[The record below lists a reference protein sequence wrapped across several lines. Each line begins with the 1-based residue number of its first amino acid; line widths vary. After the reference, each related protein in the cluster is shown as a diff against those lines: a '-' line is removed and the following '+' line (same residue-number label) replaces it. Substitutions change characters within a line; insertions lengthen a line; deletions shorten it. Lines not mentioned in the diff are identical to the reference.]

1 VPGPLTLVFETSSPL
16 GSMLLAGP
24 DGVCLERTFSSDR
37 SHNAVL
43 FSPLSELLAEVEP
56 EQIGL
61 ILVGTGPGS
70 YSGTRVGIAAA
81 QGVALAAGCPVVGV
95 PSILAAPSAAQ
106 GGPCRI
112 VGDARR
118 GSLWISRV
126 NHFTV
131 TLEPQL
137 IDASEFRSG
146 LEAGGDGIIATFEQ
160 NGAFPAGLEIHRE
173 APTACLLWAAWQAST
188 EAERERWTKEPPQ
201 PLYLRP
207 PHITE
212 SKRPSAGRL

>member
-1 VPGPLTLVFETSSPL
+1 
-16 GSMLLAGP
+16 MLLAGP

-43 FSPLSELLAEVEP
+43 FSPLAELLAGVAP

-95 PSILAAPSAAQ
+95 PSILAAPSAAN
-106 GGPCRI
+106 GGACRI

-126 NHFTV
+126 ENFRV
-131 TLEPQL
+131 TKEPQL
-137 IDASEFRSG
+137 IDASGFRAG
-146 LEAGGDGIIATFEQ
+146 LDAAGDGIVATFEP
-160 NGAFPAGLEIHRE
+160 NGSFAPDIEILPE
-173 APTACLLWAAWQAST
+173 GPTAGLLWAAWQASPPS
-188 EAERERWTKEPPQ
+188 ERERWMTESPQ

>member
-1 VPGPLTLVFETSSPL
+1 MSGPLTLVFETSATL
-16 GSMLLAGP
+16 GSVLLAGP
-24 DGVCLERTFSSDR
+24 EGVCLERTFSSDR

-43 FSPLSELLAEVEP
+43 FAPLSELLADVDP
-56 EQIGL
+56 QQIGL

-106 GGPCRI
+106 GGACRV

-126 NHFTV
+126 ENHRV
-131 TLEPQL
+131 TMEPQL
-137 IDASEFRSG
+137 IEASGFQAG
-146 LEAGGDGIIATFEQ
+146 LEAAGDGIVVTFEP
-160 NGAFPAGLEIHRE
+160 NGAFASAIEILPE
-173 APTACLLWAAWQAST
+173 APTAHLLWAAWQAST
-188 EAERERWTKEPPQ
+188 QSERERWMAEPPQ